1 VMASFRESDT
11 VVPAKA
17 SRQEGPQADAG
28 EGTVPT
34 APDEIR
40 GTGRRNK
47 GRIVL
52 WTVITVALLVI
63 LGAAFGVAAYFYNQT
78 YYVGSREGKVTMFK
92 GFPFWDMGM
101 VVRRTDTELRFLPE
115 VLRRRVEGKL
125 DPQSRSEAEK
135 TLKWLEREAA
145 KNAVIVP
152 SITGRKY
159 KQVKT
164 ELEKSGLKVNLDLVS
179 VPNVPG
185 DTIIEQ
191 DPAPGTRLGVGSE
204 VKLKVN
210 MKGSPAKEV

>member
-1 VMASFRESDT
+1 
-11 VVPAKA
+11 
-17 SRQEGPQADAG
+17 
-28 EGTVPT
+28 
-34 APDEIR
+34 
-40 GTGRRNK
+40 
-47 GRIVL
+47 
-52 WTVITVALLVI
+52 
-63 LGAAFGVAAYFYNQT
+63 
-78 YYVGSREGKVTMFK
+78 VGSREGKVTMFK

-101 VVRRTDTELRFLPE
+101 VVKRTDTELRFLPE
-115 VLRRRVEGKL
+115 VLRQRVEGKL

-159 KQVKT
+159 KQVKA

-185 DTIIEQ
+185 DTVIEQ

-204 VKLKVN
+204 VRLKVN